1 MKYLTIA
8 VSTIIVASFL
18 SKMFTKARQGDDDRR
33 RALKRKIDEY
43 HQAEE
48 RRRGR
53 PLDALDDGIPSP
65 VLEEL
70 ERYRYDGPKV
80 AAEGC
85 AMGRA

>member
-8 VSTIIVASFL
+8 LSTLIVASFL
-18 SKMFTKARQGDDDRR
+18 SKMFSKARNGDDERR

-43 HQAEE
+43 HRAEE

-53 PLDALDDGIPSP
+53 PLDENVPEP

-70 ERYRYDGPKV
+70 ERHRYDGPKV

-85 AMGRA
+85 AIGRA